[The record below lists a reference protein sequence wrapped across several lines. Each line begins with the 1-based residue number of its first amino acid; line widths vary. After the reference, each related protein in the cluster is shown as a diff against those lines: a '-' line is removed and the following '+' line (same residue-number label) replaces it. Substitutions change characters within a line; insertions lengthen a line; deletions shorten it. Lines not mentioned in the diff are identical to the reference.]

1 MTALEL
7 AKYVGRPGNYYA
19 VPGLVIEVT
28 VIDARMSWGQLQLQ
42 VQPTSG
48 SGSKWVNAESLGG
61 LWLMEC
67 IDSLGGLS

>member
-7 AKYVGRPGNYYA
+7 AQHIGQTGAYLG
-19 VPGLVIEVT
+19 VPDLVIEVRI
-28 VIDARMSWGQLQLQ
+28 VDARVSWGQLQLQ
-42 VQPTSG
+42 IQPTSG